1 IMERGTFMNILEIKK
16 TLYTLI
22 QYEDSAITH
31 TIPQVLELSY
41 CKTSKIFQITT
52 LTDQKTLNYNDYDID
67 NASEALY
74 KILN

>member
-1 IMERGTFMNILEIKK
+1 MERGTFMNILEIKK
-16 TLYTLI
+16 TLNTLV
-22 QYEDSAITH
+22 QYKDSAITH
-31 TIPQVLELSY
+31 TIPQVMELSY

-52 LTDQKTLNYNDYDID
+52 FTDQKTLNYNDYDID

>member
-1 IMERGTFMNILEIKK
+1 MERGTFMNILEIKK